1 MPSCQV
7 LETTWDLGY
16 GHKYIGTIVGIDG
29 CVYGIPFG
37 SSRIVKYDP
46 LNGITSLVGEE
57 AGEDFYC
64 IRNGALGK
72 DGCIIYVLTSNGRA
86 NVHVLTIDITKNSHS
101 FVGNSIDTDYRD
113 GMYGLG

>member
-29 CVYGIPFG
+29 G
-37 SSRIVKYDP
+37 SRIVKYDP

-86 NVHVLTIDITKNSHS
+86 NVHVLTIDITKNSQF
-101 FVGNSIDTDYRD
+101 FVGNSIDTE
-113 GMYGLG
+113 